1 MRVVTGQHVVFHA
14 CQYELSPRTCS
25 EPGIVSKYPNG
36 SGILYTSTL
45 GLMSFAMEVVTVA
58 NSFGRLVS
66 IQDYQR

>member
-14 CQYELSPRTCS
+14 CQYELSPRTCR
-25 EPGIVSKYPNG
+25 EPGTISRYPNA
-36 SGILYTSTL
+36 SGLLFTSTF
-45 GLMSFAMEVVTVA
+45 GFMSFAMEVVAVA